1 VHPTWVR
8 TPLIEMLSKKEG
20 WSEFT
25 IETATVAD
33 AVVAQVLKGES
44 AQLIV
49 PGRYSLVPLLRGAPS
64 WLQEGMRNSVKDV
77 LRNAWAPA

>member
-1 VHPTWVR
+1 
-8 TPLIEMLSKKEG
+8 MLTKKKD
-20 WSEFT
+20 WKEFT

-49 PGRYSLVPLLRGAPS
+49 PGRYNLMPLLRAAPS
-64 WLQEGMRNSVKDV
+64 WLQEGIRNSEKEV
-77 LRNAWAPA
+77 LRNAWTTT